1 MQTLFFGSFSRTVFL
16 VSCALFWTGCGKD
29 EVTPVPDPQPAPVE
43 TGTVKLEFKNKVDTA
58 ALVFGKNY
66 VNAKGDT
73 FKVSKF
79 NYYISNIRLVKSDNS
94 VYSETNSY
102 HMVKN
107 SSPSSCIINLSGVP
121 PGAYTSISFMLG
133 VDSARN
139 VSGAQSGD
147 LDPAVASDMY
157 WSWNS
162 GYIFLKME
170 GTSPKSGE
178 VSKNLEYHIGGYGGV
193 NKTQRSFTFSFGST
207 AANVSTSATPVLELG
222 VNLNELFVSPNL
234 IDVSTRHTIVS
245 AGPNA
250 KLMADNYADMISLMK
265 IRN

>member
-1 MQTLFFGSFSRTVFL
+1 MQLPSFVRISLFGSVASTLFLTTS
-16 VSCALFWTGCGKD
+16 CGKD
-29 EVTPVPDPQPAPVE
+29 EVTPVPDPQPSPVE
-43 TGTVKLEFKNKVDTA
+43 TGTIKLEFKHKVDTA

-102 HMVKN
+102 HMVKH
-107 SSPSSCIINLSGVP
+107 SQAASTIISLTNIP
-121 PGAYTSISFMLG
+121 PGAYTSVSFMLG

-178 VSKNLEYHIGGYGGV
+178 VSKNLEYHIGGYKAPANCIRTISLPITTGLKKGES
-193 NKTQRSFTFSFGST
+193 KTLQ
-207 AANVSTSATPVLELG
+207 
-222 VNLNELFVSPNL
+222 LFVNVMEILQGP
-234 IDVSTRHTIVS
+234 STVDFSQLPSVTDSRYAEVI
-245 AGPNA
+245 AN
-250 KLMADNYADMISLMK
+250 NYLDMFSLGE
-265 IRN
+265 